1 MFIDQLKTGDRIL
14 LLYEEPEYARMLNF
28 HYIRRG
34 LENGEKCIYLVVK
47 EENDHTND
55 HAKDNNSVHYS
66 RVKTRK
72 KNNDEDKK
80 EKKAEEDDE
89 SVEFIKR
96 DMDDT
101 QIDVSHFISKSLLY
115 IGTSP
120 REPRVKS
127 NNSELFVSMLPS
139 TFYNVRTS
147 ASSSSSSCSSPS
159 IQYRLVLD
167 VKPEL
172 DPMKYKLAYL
182 LELEE
187 FYHSMFHSLLGSSIC
202 SYPVRNIEQTLSDY
216 SEYGKLTTLRLN
228 SHTGVIFARK
238 FGKGLA
244 LALQ

>member
-1 MFIDQLKTGDRIL
+1 VFIDQLNTGDRIL

-34 LENGEKCIYLVVK
+34 LDNGEKCIYLVVK

-96 DMDDT
+96 DMNDT
-101 QIDVSHFISKSLLY
+101 QIDVSYFISKSLLY

-127 NNSELFVSMLPS
+127 NNSALFRSMLPS
-139 TFYNVRTS
+139 TFYNVGKL
-147 ASSSSSSCSSPS
+147 SSSSSPS

-187 FYHSMFHSLLGSSIC
+187 FYHSMFHSLLGYSIC
-202 SYPVRNIEQTLSDY
+202 SYPVRNIEQALNDY
-216 SEYGKLTTLRLN
+216 SEFGKLTTLRLN
-228 SHTGVIFARK
+228 THTGVIFARK